1 MITIKIKVKE
11 EAENHIDV
19 KVEVP
24 KDVSKST
31 QFEKDV
37 SKHIVESLNSIFDK
51 KEEE

>member
-11 EAENHIDV
+11 EKDNHIDV
-19 KVEVP
+19 RVEVP

-31 QFEKDV
+31 QFEKDT
-37 SKHIVESLNSIFDK
+37 SKYIVESLNNFFEK

>member
-11 EAENHIDV
+11 EKDNHIEV
-19 KVEVP
+19 NVEVP

-37 SKHIVESLNSIFDK
+37 SKHIVESLNNIFEK